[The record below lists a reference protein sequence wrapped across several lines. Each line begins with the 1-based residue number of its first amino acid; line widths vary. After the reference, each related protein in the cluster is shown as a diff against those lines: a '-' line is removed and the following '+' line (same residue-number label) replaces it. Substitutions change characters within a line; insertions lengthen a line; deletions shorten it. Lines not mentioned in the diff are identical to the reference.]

1 MMWFV
6 LSIFSGTWL
15 NRVKSASDRSRVARF
30 LESRMR
36 VAASPLLPPN
46 PWSPRYV
53 NLGGFRKVI

>member
-1 MMWFV
+1 M
-6 LSIFSGTWL
+6 
-15 NRVKSASDRSRVARF
+15 KSASDRSRVARF

-53 NLGGFRKVI
+53 NLGGFRIK